1 MRRRD
6 FIALLGG
13 AAASPAIPLASKAQE
28 ANRIYRIGFLTAG
41 LREAAQYV
49 AFFDELRMTGFID
62 GQNLAVAG
70 GGFSL
75 RDEQLAEA
83 AAAIVKSAPDAI
95 ISAGPVATRA
105 AQAATKTIPILAL
118 SDNMV
123 DEGLVLSLSR
133 PGGNT
138 TGFP

>member
-1 MRRRD
+1 TAGIEGTGSEPHLSHRFLDGRP
-6 FIALLGG
+6 AGGG
-13 AAASPAIPLASKAQE
+13 AVC
-28 ANRIYRIGFLTAG
+28 RILRRTAHDG
-41 LREAAQYV
+41 LHR
-49 AFFDELRMTGFID
+49 
-62 GQNLAVAG
+62 NLAVVG
-70 GGFSL
+70 GGFGL
-75 RDEQLAEA
+75 RDEQLSEA
-83 AAAIVKSAPDAI
+83 AATIVKSAPDAI

-138 TGFP
+138 TGVSLIAFELDGKRQALLDR

>member
-49 AFFDELRMTGFID
+49 AFFDELRMTGFIETLPSLGED
-62 GQNLAVAG
+62 LAFAMNS
-70 GGFSL
+70 FPRQRRRLSNPRL
-75 RDEQLAEA
+75 MRL
-83 AAAIVKSAPDAI
+83 SAL
-95 ISAGPVATRA
+95 GR
-105 AQAATKTIPILAL
+105 
-118 SDNMV
+118 
-123 DEGLVLSLSR
+123 SR
-133 PGGNT
+133 RVP
-138 TGFP
+138 

>member
-41 LREAAQYV
+41 PREAAQYV

-62 GQNLAVAG
+62 GQNLAVVG
-70 GGFSL
+70 GGFGL
-75 RDEQLAEA
+75 RNEQLSDDRQ
-83 AAAIVKSAPDAI
+83 I
-95 ISAGPVATRA
+95 RA
-105 AQAATKTIPILAL
+105 
-118 SDNMV
+118 
-123 DEGLVLSLSR
+123 
-133 PGGNT
+133 
-138 TGFP
+138 